1 MRKLVALGG
10 LLLLWVLWITPAKAQ
25 DQGSAAQEQS
35 VPAPTPEAPPKKKTP
50 PITPRWELS
59 AGYTT
64 RSNYERSDG
73 AKPYFNGF
81 YGSVDRNIFHWLG
94 AEAELTSTWKSRGV
108 ILGNSHVY
116 TLMVGPDLFPFGH
129 RKVTVFGHVLYGLGR
144 ESTTYPAFA
153 GAATQTYSY
162 NVKAWEAGGGLEWNK
177 WQHWS
182 IRLIEG
188 DFGGA
193 NFAATKSYGGSI
205 RISAGVTYRIGQK

>member
-10 LLLLWVLWITPAKAQ
+10 LLLLSVAPVIAQ
-25 DQGSAAQEQS
+25 DQGSAQQQQS
-35 VPAPTPEAPPKKKTP
+35 VPTSAPESEAPPKKKTP

-59 AGYTT
+59 AGYAA

-81 YGSVDRNIFHWLG
+81 YASVDRNFFHWLG
-94 AEAELTSTWKSRGV
+94 VEAEGTSTWKSRG
-108 ILGNSHVY
+108 ILLGNSHVY
-116 TLMVGPDLFPFGH
+116 TLMAGPDLYPFGH
-129 RKVTVFGHVLYGLGR
+129 RRVTLFGHALFGLGR

-162 NVKAWEAGGGLEWNK
+162 DVKAWEVGVGLEWNK
-177 WQHWS
+177 SPRWS

-193 NFAATKSYGGSI
+193 NFAGTKANGGSI
-205 RISAGVTYRIGQK
+205 RISAGVAYRWGRK